1 MTTARRL
8 DGYTLDD
15 WESLDPQEGRR
26 IELVDGRFVVNA
38 APAFKHQRV
47 GDRLARILDDA
58 VFSEGMEAV
67 TAVGVRVGEHFGYIP
82 DVVVTTERVETVSVD
97 VANVALV
104 VEIVSPSTKKS
115 DRLEKPAALAAAGV
129 PAYWRVEL
137 DVADGPIIYCHRLS
151 DGVYSDVVTLTPGN
165 QEPVSVVG
173 TISVTFDPADLHRP
187 RR

>member
-26 IELVDGRFVVNA
+26 IELVDGRFVVTP
-38 APAFKHQRV
+38 APAVKHQRV

-58 VFSEGMEAV
+58 VASEGMEAL
-67 TAVGVRVGEHFGYIP
+67 TAIGVRVNKHFGYIP
-82 DVVVTTERVETVSVD
+82 DVVVTTECVETASVD
-97 VANVALV
+97 VENVALV
-104 VEIVSPSTKKS
+104 VEVVSPSTKKS

-129 PAYWRVEL
+129 SAYWRVEI
-137 DVADGPIIYCHRLS
+137 DSADGPIVYCYRLNG
-151 DGVYSDVVTLTPGN
+151 GVYSEVVTLTPGN
-165 QEPVSVVG
+165 QQPVLVAG
-173 TISVTFDPADLHRP
+173 TVSVTFDPEDLHRP